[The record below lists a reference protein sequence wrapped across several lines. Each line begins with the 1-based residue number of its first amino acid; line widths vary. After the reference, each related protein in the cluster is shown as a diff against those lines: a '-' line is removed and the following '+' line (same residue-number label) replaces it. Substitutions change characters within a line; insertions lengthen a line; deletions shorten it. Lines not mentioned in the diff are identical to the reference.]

1 MLTQL
6 LTQTS
11 LHVLIL
17 SLLSIAVYSNSL
29 DGDFV
34 HDDIAAIVNNRDVTG
49 GTPWSSVW
57 QNDFWGTNIRDRR
70 SHKSYRPLTIITFR
84 SVLTKSQIV
93 FSNVLF

>member
-1 MLTQL
+1 MLTKL
-6 LTQTS
+6 LTQST
-11 LHVLIL
+11 LHLFLLLVLTV
-17 SLLSIAVYSNSL
+17 SVYCNSL

-93 FSNVLF
+93 FSVLF

>member
-34 HDDIAAIVNNRDVTG
+34 HDDIAAIVNNKDVTG
-49 GTPWSSVW
+49 LRPWSSVW
-57 QNDFWGTNIRDRR
+57 LNDFWGDNMRERR
-70 SHKSYRPLTIITFR
+70 SHKSYRPLTIISFR
-84 SVLTKSQIV
+84 SVREITNLV
-93 FSNVLF
+93 